1 MNTDIQRVNNAL
13 RDMDAVFEEGDL
25 NEMEFK
31 ALVNVYTNGVILRAM
46 LQAKESCNGRD
57 N

>member
-1 MNTDIQRVNNAL
+1 MNTEVQRINAAL
-13 RDMDAVFEEGDL
+13 RDMDAVLEEGDL
-25 NEMEFK
+25 NETEFK

-46 LQAKESCNGRD
+46 LQAKESCNDRD

>member
-1 MNTDIQRVNNAL
+1 MNADIQRVNNAL
-13 RDMDAVFEEGDL
+13 RDMDAVLEEGDI
-25 NEMEFK
+25 NEEQFK
-31 ALVNVYTNGVILRAM
+31 ALVSVYTNGVILRAM

>member
-1 MNTDIQRVNNAL
+1 MNADIQRVNNAL
-13 RDMDAVFEEGDL
+13 RDMDEVLEEGDL
-25 NEMEFK
+25 NEEQFK

>member
-1 MNTDIQRVNNAL
+1 MNADIQRVNNAL
-13 RDMDAVFEEGDL
+13 RDMDEVLEEGDI
-25 NEMEFK
+25 NEEQFK